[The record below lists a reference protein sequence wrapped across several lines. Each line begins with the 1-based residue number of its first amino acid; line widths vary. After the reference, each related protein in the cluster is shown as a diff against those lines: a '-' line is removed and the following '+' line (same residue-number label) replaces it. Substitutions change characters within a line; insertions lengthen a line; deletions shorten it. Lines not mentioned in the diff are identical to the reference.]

1 MGKKPSMPVTF
12 GPEHSVCET
21 QVEIPTIRLVK
32 NGEMICVQWK
42 GQPYGELPPNVII
55 PSGAQF
61 LFPLLIPP
69 NNVRF
74 YASTE
79 ACLVPFLGQ
88 VKNWPAP
95 EQTVQRMIETVGEG
109 SPDNWMVWFLNP
121 RVQVQN
127 DRIQSEGRL
136 IAILGDPNCGVIV
149 PELFSDLTV
158 RDRALELFKG

>member
-1 MGKKPSMPVTF
+1 VF
-12 GPEHSVCET
+12 
-21 QVEIPTIRLVK
+21 
-32 NGEMICVQWK
+32 
-42 GQPYGELPPNVII
+42 I

-69 NNVRF
+69 NNLRF

-95 EQTVQRMIETVGEG
+95 EQTVQCMIETVGEG
-109 SPDNWMVWFLNP
+109 CPDKWIVWFLNP
-121 RVQVQN
+121 RVRVLN
-127 DRIQSEGRL
+127 DRIQSECKP
-136 IAILGDPNCGVIV
+136 IALLGDPNCGVIV

-158 RDRALELFKG
+158 RDRALELFAWNYSRDSRQ